1 MSSLSSVAAGVRADR
16 PEEYGSTQRSV
27 STPLKHW
34 AFRQFRRWRGIL
46 AAPARRRAI
55 LAGMT
60 RDDLIAIVA
69 AAPRKQRL
77 RLVLQVLPT
86 PAGVIARRAGL
97 GRATLYRDEG
107 RLSLSSKLRIARA
120 VR

>member
-1 MSSLSSVAAGVRADR
+1 
-16 PEEYGSTQRSV
+16 
-27 STPLKHW
+27 
-34 AFRQFRRWRGIL
+34 
-46 AAPARRRAI
+46 
-55 LAGMT
+55 MT

-120 VR
+120 VRVPASIIWPDLQTLAFELLHGFKGAK